1 MKNLKH
7 LNRIILTTFIFFLS
21 MNTYGSNSLYDISD
35 ELMCPVCQGQ
45 TVAESNSKLAIS
57 MREVIKS
64 KLKNGES
71 KEQILSYF
79 VKQYGDNILAKPP
92 LKGFNM
98 LLWLVPPGILLI
110 SIFFWVTKIKKKKS
124 S

>member
-1 MKNLKH
+1 
-7 LNRIILTTFIFFLS
+7 

-98 LLWLVPPGILLI
+98 LLWLVRPGILLI